1 MRGKILMGAFLLFL
15 TAGCGN
21 EREEGQ
27 SETNNNQYQPIN
39 YETPEEQTNRTRT
52 EDKTIGE
59 LGGYPQSDQEFV
71 NEGDKNLHSK
81 NEDRYS
87 NERTML
93 ISEYLAER
101 KEIVQAQVA
110 ETDERIIV
118 AVITPDNEY
127 YPNLNE
133 VIEEEV
139 KRVVPDKQ
147 IVVYTQAIWWD
158 RMRNLNSSPNDM
170 DEKMRRNMDDFF
182 GNE

>member
-1 MRGKILMGAFLLFL
+1 MRGKLLLGLFILFA

-21 EREEGQ
+21 EAEEGQ
-27 SETNNNQYQPIN
+27 NENNNQYQPIN
-39 YETPEEQTNRTRT
+39 YETREEQTNRAGSR
-52 EDKTIGE
+52 DNTIGE
-59 LGGYPQSDQEFV
+59 LGGYPQSDQEYV
-71 NEGDKNLHSK
+71 NDGDKNLNAK
-81 NEDRYS
+81 NEDRYT

-118 AVITPDNEY
+118 AVITADNEY
-127 YPNLNE
+127 FPNLNE
-133 VIEEEV
+133 VIEKEV
-139 KRVVPDKQ
+139 KRVIPDKQ

-158 RMRNLNSSPNDM
+158 RMRNLNSSPNDL
-170 DEKMRRNMDDFF
+170 DEKMNRDIDNFF